1 MLLICNKGRQLGGIR
16 SSEMFY
22 VYAILLCF
30 YAIVASVLGPYKRLI
45 ATVTTFDT
53 MCCWTVTKAT
63 SSQLGG
69 IRSST
74 KLYWSL

>member
-1 MLLICNKGRQLGGIR
+1 MY
-16 SSEMFY
+16 Y

-30 YAIVASVLGPYKRLI
+30 YAIIDKCLGHYKCWLI
-45 ATVTTFDT
+45 ATVTVFFDT
-53 MCCWTVTKAT
+53 MCCSTVTKAT
-63 SSQLGG
+63 SSQLGS